1 MKKNYYLHF
10 INLLFLL
17 ITIGSFES
25 LHAQKRV
32 QKPVLESMPGSHI
45 LEYATDL
52 KGKHRIPPPEEYTN
66 LIAKNGDPP
75 ANIQV
80 TYVGFESAPEARVA
94 FQTAVDIW
102 SSLLKS
108 SVTIH
113 VEANWTTF
121 TDDNV
126 LGGASAGTFFRSVT
140 LGSQFPRA
148 LTWYPVAL
156 AEKLARTDLNF
167 AGDTTISNGD
177 TTITPPDADIVASFN
192 RNRTDWYFGTDGNTP
207 ANEFDFVSIVLHELG
222 HGLGFISLTTFDEN
236 TGVGALLQG
245 GTPAIFDIFVEDNS
259 NQSLLNQAI
268 YPDPSTALGDALQN
282 SLFFDAPIV
291 TGSQGGRTILFSP
304 STYDPGSSTSHL
316 DNTVYSGTINSLMTP
331 FATQGASE
339 MDPGPVTLEMFADM
353 GWVNTYIRPD
363 TLTNTENIQATYP
376 VTAIVL
382 SDSTLN
388 TGSVTLH
395 YSKDTFNTETP
406 VTMMPTGNEN
416 EYMAEIPGNVN
427 GELIGYYVTAE
438 DATNRTYFSPA
449 EATELDIYFFF
460 VVGTDNEAPVITHDP
475 TTFITLNDTEIPL
488 EAEIIDVI
496 GVDTTNSYIEYSV
509 NGVAQDSILL
519 SLTGFNRY
527 SATIPLDSFTL
538 EDGDSLN
545 YRIIAQDLAVAQNQS
560 SSPTSGFYKID
571 VQGTA
576 TAQDSY
582 ENDFN
587 DPSAADDFF
596 GDSFSITTPT
606 GFSNGA
612 IHSDHPY
619 LDGSGPND
627 ESNYIF
633 TLNIP
638 IIINSTNPFMRFDE
652 IALIEP
658 GEPSTVFG
666 DLQFWD
672 FVIVEG
678 STDGGVSW
686 TRLLDG
692 YDAREESTWLSRYTS
707 ALDANTGI
715 SSATGTPDLYISR
728 LIDISR
734 TFNAGQEV
742 LFRFR
747 LFADQSAHGW
757 GWAIDNLQIQGNV
770 TSVEEFFGRNQEV
783 AIFPNPSQGDLSIE
797 AELLKQPKNLE
808 LEILNLQGKSLLKR
822 DIKSIKP
829 ILSESIDLNS
839 LPEGTYLVRIKT
851 EGGVVT
857 RRFVI
862 NR

>member
-10 INLLFLL
+10 INLMFLL

-25 LHAQKRV
+25 LYAQKKV
-32 QKPVLESMPGSHI
+32 QKPVLESMPGPLHI
-45 LEYATDL
+45 EYATDI
-52 KGKHRIPPPEEYTN
+52 KGKHRVPPPEEYTS
-66 LIAKNGDPP
+66 LITKNGDPP

-80 TYVGFESAPEARVA
+80 TYVGFESAPEARAA
-94 FQTAVDIW
+94 FQAAVDIW

-108 SVTIH
+108 SVTVH

-121 TDDNV
+121 NDDNV
-126 LGGASAGTFFRSVT
+126 LGGARAGTFFRSVT

-167 AGDTTISNGD
+167 VGDTTISNGD
-177 TTITPPDADIVASFN
+177 TTINPPDADIIASFN

-207 ANEFDFVSIVLHELG
+207 ADEFDFVSIVLHELG

-236 TGVGALLQG
+236 TEIGALLQG
-245 GTPAIFDIFVEDNS
+245 GTPAIFDVFLEDNT
-259 NQSLLNQAI
+259 NQSLLNQTV
-268 YPDPSTALGDALQN
+268 YPDPSTALGDALER
-282 SLFFDAPIV
+282 SLFFDAPLANG
-291 TGSQGGRTILFSP
+291 TNGGRTQLFSP

-316 DNTVYSGTINSLMTP
+316 DNNLFSNTPNSLMTP
-331 FATQGASE
+331 FAELGTSE
-339 MDPGPVTLEMFADM
+339 MSPGPVTLSMFADM
-353 GWVNTYIRPD
+353 GWVNAYIQPD
-363 TLTNTENIQATYP
+363 TLVNTENIQATYP
-376 VTAIVL
+376 VKAIVV
-382 SDSTLN
+382 SDSSLIAN
-388 TGSVTLH
+388 SITLH
-395 YSKDTFNTETP
+395 YSKDTFNTEQT
-406 VTMMPTGNEN
+406 VIMMPTGNEN
-416 EYMAEIPGNVN
+416 EYMAEIPGNVD

-449 EATELDIYFFF
+449 EATELDVYFFF
-460 VVGTDNEAPVITHDP
+460 VVGTDTDPPVITHDP
-475 TTFITLNDTEIPL
+475 TNFITLNDTEILL
-488 EAEIIDVI
+488 EAEIFDVI
-496 GVDTTNSYIEYSV
+496 GVDTSNSYIEYSV

-519 SLTGFNRY
+519 SQTGFNTF
-527 SATIPLDSFTL
+527 SATISLDSFTL

-545 YRIIAQDLAVAQNQS
+545 YRIVAQDLAAAQNQAF
-560 SSPTSGFYKID
+560 SPASGFYKID

-576 TAQDSY
+576 AAQDSY

-587 DPSAADDFF
+587 DPSSADDFF
-596 GDSFSITTPT
+596 GNAFSITTPT
-606 GFSNGA
+606 GFSDGA

-652 IALIEP
+652 IALVEP
-658 GEPSTVFG
+658 GEPGTVFG
-666 DLQFWD
+666 NTQFWD

-678 STDGGVSW
+678 STDGGINW
-686 TRLLDG
+686 IRLLDG
-692 YDAREESTWLSRYTS
+692 YDAREEPTWLSRYNS
-707 ALDANTGI
+707 AIDPNTGI
-715 SSATGTPDLYISR
+715 SSATGSPDLYVSR

-734 TFNAGQEV
+734 TFDAGQEV

-783 AIFPNPSQGDLSIE
+783 AIFPNPSQGELSVE
-797 AELLKQPKNLE
+797 AELLKQPKSLE
-808 LEILNLQGKSLLKR
+808 LEILNLQGKSLFKR
-822 DIKSIKP
+822 DIQSFNAK
-829 ILSESIDLNS
+829 LSESVDLNS